1 MALESG
7 TFINSLNASNPAST
21 DGLGQADDHIR
32 LIKSTIKS
40 TFPNIDAA
48 VTATE
53 DNLNLLTS
61 FSSASGTSSDLNLL
75 AGQAAGGLTS
85 TELGYVKNVT
95 SDIQAQLDAITV
107 AASGNLSTTDFS
119 AANSGTG
126 YGSLSYD
133 NSGNYT
139 YTRVTNSN
147 IRGAFSAGT
156 NISIDSN
163 GVISATSA
171 SFTGG
176 TGISISGTTITNSAP
191 DQTVTLTGSGATS
204 ISGSY
209 PNFTISST
217 DTDTNTTYTGGSG
230 ITVSGTTISI
240 DTSSVGAVGTY
251 AWLGQTTAATYVA
264 GNTYSAS
271 NLKYAGFLSRT
282 YYNDDTAA
290 SINGGTP
297 PGGSWRAMGTAN
309 AATNRAPS
317 TLFVRIS

>member
-61 FSSASGTSSDLNLL
+61 FTGSASDLNLL
-75 AGQAAGGLTS
+75 SGQASGGLTS

-95 SDIQAQLDAITV
+95 SDIQAQLNAITV
-107 AASGNLSTTDFS
+107 SASGNLALTDFA

-126 YGSLSYD
+126 YGSLAYD
-133 NSGNYT
+133 SNSGNYT
-139 YTRVTNSN
+139 FSRVTNSN
-147 IRGAFSAGT
+147 IRGAFSAGA
-156 NISIDSN
+156 NIAIDGN
-163 GVISATSA
+163 GVISASSSA
-171 SFTGG
+171 SFSAG
-176 TGISISGTTITNSAP
+176 TGISISGSTITNSAP

-204 ISGSY
+204 VSGSY

-217 DTDTNTTYTGGSG
+217 DTDTNTTYSAGSG
-230 ITVSGTTISI
+230 ITISGTTISASGSSSQS
-240 DTSSVGAVGTY
+240 TSLGAVGTY
-251 AWLGQTTAATYVA
+251 AFLKFATSA
-264 GNTYSAS
+264 GSTVSGS
-271 NLKYAGFLSRT
+271 SLFLTDTNLNAG
-282 YYNDDTAA
+282 A
-290 SINGGTP
+290 
-297 PGGSWRAMGTAN
+297 
-309 AATNRAPS
+309 APS
-317 TLFVRIS
+317 GTWRCMGHSTTSGATVFVRIS

>member
-61 FSSASGTSSDLNLL
+61 FSSASGTSADLNLL

-95 SDIQAQLDAITV
+95 SDIQAQLNAISSS
-107 AASGNLSTTDFS
+107 ASGNLSTTDFS
-119 AANSGTG
+119 AANSGSG

-139 YTRVTNSN
+139 FSRVTNSN
-147 IRGAFSAGT
+147 IRSAFSAGT
-156 NISIDSN
+156 NISIDGN
-163 GVISATSA
+163 GVISSTSG
-171 SFTGG
+171 SFSAG

-191 DQTVTLTGSGATS
+191 DQTVSLTGSGATS

-217 DTDTNTTYTGGSG
+217 DTNTTYSAGTGIS
-230 ITVSGTTISI
+230 ISGTTIS
-240 DTSSVGAVGTY
+240 SSPVTTLGAVGTY
-251 AWLGQTTAATYVA
+251 AFLGKSSAGTITA
-264 GNTYSAS
+264 GSTYSGS
-271 NLKYAGFLSRT
+271 SLRYAGFLSVNS
-282 YYNDDTAA
+282 YNDDTAA
-290 SINGGTP
+290 DVNGSAPSGT
-297 PGGSWRAMGTAN
+297 WRAMGEADQN
-309 AATNRAPS
+309 SGRIAS

>member
-7 TFINSLNASNPAST
+7 TFIDSLNASNPAST

-61 FSSASGTSSDLNLL
+61 FSSASGTSADLNLL

-95 SDIQAQLDAITV
+95 SDIQAQLNAITV
-107 AASGNLSTTDFS
+107 AASGNLATTDFA

-139 YTRVTNSN
+139 CTCT
-147 IRGAFSAGT
+147 
-156 NISIDSN
+156 
-163 GVISATSA
+163 
-171 SFTGG
+171 
-176 TGISISGTTITNSAP
+176 
-191 DQTVTLTGSGATS
+191 
-204 ISGSY
+204 
-209 PNFTISST
+209 
-217 DTDTNTTYTGGSG
+217 
-230 ITVSGTTISI
+230 
-240 DTSSVGAVGTY
+240 
-251 AWLGQTTAATYVA
+251 
-264 GNTYSAS
+264 
-271 NLKYAGFLSRT
+271 
-282 YYNDDTAA
+282 
-290 SINGGTP
+290 
-297 PGGSWRAMGTAN
+297 
-309 AATNRAPS
+309 
-317 TLFVRIS
+317 

>member
-32 LIKSTIKS
+32 LLKSTIKS

-61 FSSASGTSSDLNLL
+61 FSSASGTSADLNLL

-85 TELGYVKNVT
+85 TELGYLKSVT
-95 SDIQAQLDAITV
+95 SDIQAQLNAITV
-107 AASGNLSTTDFS
+107 SASGNLATTDFA

-126 YGSLSYD
+126 YGSLAYD

-156 NISIDSN
+156 NISIDGN
-163 GVISATSA
+163 GVISSPTS

-176 TGISISGTTITNSAP
+176 TGISISGSTITNSAP

-230 ITVSGTTISI
+230 ITVSGTTISVN
-240 DTSSVGAVGTY
+240 TGTVGGVGTY
-251 AWLGQTTAATYVA
+251 AWLGQTTAGTFVA
-264 GNTYSAS
+264 GTTYAGSG
-271 NLKYAGFLSRT
+271 LKYSGFLST
-282 YYNDDTAA
+282 SVYSDDTAA
-290 SINGGTP
+290 SINGSAPSGT
-297 PGGSWRAMGTAN
+297 WRAMGSADRVS
-309 AATNRAPS
+309 NRAPS